1 MEMLMTQLPTGLTAA
16 EVAKKTQEGLHNDYE
31 TKTSKSTAA
40 IIKDN
45 LLTLFN
51 FLNLLIG
58 VFLFAVGAYSNMFYL
73 AIIFVNITIGISQEL
88 HARNLVKKLSLVSPQ
103 TVRVIRDAQ
112 IHEISAKELVL
123 EDVVILGAGDQI
135 PADMTVLSGLVEV
148 NEAMLTGEADLVV
161 KEAGASLLSG
171 SFIVSG
177 EMTGTV
183 LHVGAENYAAKLSN
197 EAKVHK
203 PIRSELLAS
212 IRSVSKFTSYVIV
225 PLGVILF
232 FQAFMMRD
240 AGIKESVVVSAAA
253 LLGMLPKGLVLL
265 ISIALT
271 TGVIKLAKKRILVQD
286 MYAVET
292 LAHVDTLCLDKT
304 GTLTEGHM
312 VLESIVPLQA
322 DSDPNMLLGNYLAA
336 STDNNLTMQALRQ
349 GCPEL
354 TDHQPIDVAA
364 FSSQRKWGAV
374 AFEHLGN
381 VYLGAPEKVAGSAAL
396 PQVIEAQEAG
406 LRVLILAV
414 ETDPKTPTSF
424 DPTNAQAVAVLILS
438 DIIRQNAE
446 ETLAYLADQGID
458 LKVISGDNPI
468 AVAAIAHRAGLANA
482 DQAID
487 LSTLTTEAEVREAA
501 TRYTVFGRVTPEQ
514 KKLLVQELKANQRTV
529 AMTGDGVNDVLA
541 LREADVSIA
550 MAAGDSAA
558 RQIANFVLLDSDFT
572 TLPDVLFEG
581 RRVVNNVTKAS
592 GIFFI
597 KTIYSFLLSLVCI
610 LTSSAFPFLPIQI
623 TLIDLAIEGYPSFFL
638 SFEENKAP
646 IKGRYLPTVL
656 LNALPNA
663 LLVLVNYFAIRFL
676 QTDYGWSQFDT
687 TTLLYYLLI
696 GISCIAVIRACL
708 PLNPLRLF
716 LAITTTVGIYVAA
729 MLFHGLLEVGFL
741 TSVTLPYFL
750 GMMALNICLYV
761 GLSFLTK
768 RFSAKMLVKQS

>member
-1 MEMLMTQLPTGLTAA
+1 MTQLPTGLTAA

-103 TVRVIRDAQ
+103 TVRVIRDGQ
-112 IHEISAKELVL
+112 THEISAKELVL
-123 EDVVILGAGDQI
+123 EDSVILGAGDQI

-177 EMTGTV
+177 EVTGKV
-183 LHVGAENYAAKLSN
+183 IHVGAENYAAKLSN

-312 VLESIVPLQA
+312 VLESIVPLQV

-354 TDHQPIDVAA
+354 MDHQPIEVAA

-396 PQVIEAQEAG
+396 PQVKKAQEAG

-414 ETDPKTPTSF
+414 ETDPKAPASF
-424 DPTNAQAVAVLILS
+424 DPSNAQAVAVLILS
-438 DIIRQNAE
+438 DIIRQNAK

-741 TSVTLPYFL
+741 TAVTLPYFL

>member
-177 EMTGTV
+177 EVTGTV

-312 VLESIVPLQA
+312 VLESIVPLQT

-354 TDHQPIDVAA
+354 TDHQPIEVAA

-396 PQVIEAQEAG
+396 PQVKEAQEAG

-414 ETDPKTPTSF
+414 ETDPKAPASF

-581 RRVVNNVTKAS
+581 RRVGNNVTKAS

-741 TSVTLPYFL
+741 TAVTLPYFL

-768 RFSAKMLVKQS
+768 RFSAKVLVKQS